1 MPGLSILI
9 GKKPNKKSEY
19 ILSHNGNNEVKKLYQ
34 DDLISVYFNGY
45 ESYPIEMLNDKNYLV
60 LTN

>member
-19 ILSHNGNNEVKKLYQ
+19 ILSHNGN
-34 DDLISVYFNGY
+34 
-45 ESYPIEMLNDKNYLV
+45 
-60 LTN
+60 